1 MISSQQGSSANLDDR
16 VAYMR
21 DLQKEA
27 TETHRR
33 AFDDRFLMS
42 WIYHDNALEGVVYT
56 PEELR
61 AGVSDAVVSD
71 AALLPTYDEIRAHKA
86 AIDVVKELA
95 QKKRVPV
102 NLDAIKKVYVTLAPD
117 EIEGKGQPKYRKDM
131 PVHRLY
137 FHDIAPP
144 DKIQGK
150 LKQLVDWMNDPET
163 KRSTHPVR
171 LAAKAHYQ
179 FLSAYPFAKQS
190 GKMGR
195 LLMNLILLRHDY
207 PPVVIHATERQ
218 RYYDA
223 LKGTDNQAAQLV
235 NEAMVAS
242 VESTIH
248 YYEEL
253 LGVIP

>member
-1 MISSQQGSSANLDDR
+1 MISSQQGGANLEDR
-16 VAYMR
+16 VSYMR
-21 DLQKEA
+21 DLIRDA
-27 TETHRR
+27 TESQRR
-33 AFDDRFLMS
+33 AFDERFLLS
-42 WIYHDNALEGVVYT
+42 WIYHDSALEGVVYT
-56 PEELR
+56 FDELR
-61 AGVSDAVVSD
+61 AGVSEGVVSD
-71 AALLPTYDEIRAHKA
+71 ASLLPTYDEIRSHKA
-86 AIDVVKELA
+86 AIDVVKDLA
-95 QKKRVPV
+95 SKKRIPI
-102 NLDAIKKVYVTLAPD
+102 NLDAIKKIYVTLAPD

-144 DKIQGK
+144 DKIQYK
-150 LKQLVDWMNDPET
+150 MKQLIDWMNDAET

-179 FLSAYPFAKQS
+179 MLQAYPFAKHS
-190 GKMGR
+190 GKMAR

-207 PPVVIHATERQ
+207 PAVVMHATERQ

-223 LKGTDNQAAQLV
+223 LKGTDNQVAQLV
-235 NEAMVAS
+235 NESMVAS

-248 YYEEL
+248 YYEDL